1 MDEQSNQVLHEIHTE
16 LKLLTQKLESAFAK
30 DESGEP
36 DYSGHKQFHI
46 NQVTVEK
53 ENRDSK
59 NHLFK
64 EVLTW
69 IVIGLLSAIAT
80 ILLHGTNVPLIK

>member
-36 DYSGHKQFHI
+36 DYSGHKQFHV
-46 NQVTVEK
+46 NQVNHEK
-53 ENRDSK
+53 DNRDSK

-64 EVLTW
+64 EVLVW
-69 IVIGLLSAIAT
+69 IVIGLLTFIAT
-80 ILLHGTNVPLIK
+80 SVLHGTPFIK

>member
-16 LKLLTQKLESAFAK
+16 LKLLTQKLESAFVK

-36 DYSGHKQFHI
+36 DYSGHKQFHVNMI
-46 NQVTVEK
+46 NEEK
-53 ENRDSK
+53 DSRDSK

-64 EVLTW
+64 EVLVYT
-69 IVIGLLSAIAT
+69 VIGLLTFLAT
-80 ILLHGTNVPLIK
+80 SVFHGTPLIK

>member
-36 DYSGHKQFHI
+36 DYSGHKQFHV
-46 NQVTVEK
+46 NQVNHEK
-53 ENRDSK
+53 DSRDSK

-64 EVLTW
+64 EVLAW
-69 IVIGLLSAIAT
+69 IVIGLLTFIAT
-80 ILLHGTNVPLIK
+80 SVLHGAPLIK

>member
-1 MDEQSNQVLHEIHTE
+1 MDEQQSNQVLHEIHTE
-16 LKLLTQKLESAFAK
+16 LKLLTQKLESAFVK

-46 NQVTVEK
+46 NQMNDEK
-53 ENRDSK
+53 DSRDSK

-64 EVLTW
+64 ETLVYVTIAILTF
-69 IVIGLLSAIAT
+69 IASSVWHA
-80 ILLHGTNVPLIK
+80 LPK